1 MGPTWNPARKQ
12 KTGLWENG
20 EGAGVGT
27 NVVFQKDVLIWPLH
41 PVSGLPTCGR
51 APQYS
56 TAGQEDSIWSA
67 PTWQLCLCSLK
78 SVNVFPRPL
87 GTWMSLQ
94 AKSHG
99 VGGIQG
105 MTLHKVKSSLLYMS
119 FKLHFQSLWD
129 FSWRRARLQFPVL
142 THCLSMPIK
151 LCLHSWSHFLS
162 CSRVS
167 CWPSQL
173 PWSQGQQPSFS
184 ELSGSLKVMKHWPKT
199 VHALPCS
206 QVWWQA
212 RFLQRLSSCS
222 ELPTPWPHT
231 SVSSWN
237 HILSAWCA
245 LTGSLF
251 TKDLLP

>member
-67 PTWQLCLCSLK
+67 PTWQVCLWSLK

-129 FSWRRARLQFPVL
+129 FSWRRARLQFPFL
-142 THCLSMPIK
+142 THFLPMPIK
-151 LCLHSWSHFLS
+151 LCLHSWSHFFSCQLLAISVTVESRANNPAFLS
-162 CSRVS
+162 YLEASKLWSIGQKLCMLCHAPKCGGRHVFFKG
-167 CWPSQL
+167 CL
-173 PWSQGQQPSFS
+173 PVQSF
-184 ELSGSLKVMKHWPKT
+184 L
-199 VHALPCS
+199 LPD
-206 QVWWQA
+206 
-212 RFLQRLSSCS
+212 
-222 ELPTPWPHT
+222 PTPQSHPET
-231 SVSSWN
+231 PSS
-237 HILSAWCA
+237 SAWCA